1 MTDKVYCESCGKECP
16 PPRSLLGCYYGK
28 TAEGKIRCFTC
39 CAEEDK
45 AQMDRLHMDHTGKIC
60 MYLTHRPFPM
70 HNDRGAQKWIMG
82 TTVAGTLTNWPGTL
96 SFPCRVK
103 IGRHNIARYRYD
115 VWFTDHNGNPWH
127 GVTYGEKTQI
137 CHCHRIKGR

>member
-1 MTDKVYCESCGKECP
+1 MMTKYCDSCKECFP
-16 PPRSLLGCYYGK
+16 TSFTRYGE

-45 AQMDRLHMDHTGKIC
+45 AQLDRLHMDHTGKIC

-82 TTVAGTLTNWPGTL
+82 TAVAGTIT
-96 SFPCRVK
+96 K
-103 IGRHNIARYRYD
+103 
-115 VWFTDHNGNPWH
+115 PWK
-127 GVTYGEKTQI
+127 VRFSSIVLCLPLQSQPEK
-137 CHCHRIKGR
+137 

>member
-1 MTDKVYCESCGKECP
+1 MTKYCGSCKECFP
-16 PPRSLLGCYYGK
+16 TSFTRYGE

-45 AQMDRLHMDHTGKIC
+45 AQMDRLHMDHTDKMF
-60 MYLTHRPFPM
+60 MYLTHLPFPM
-70 HNDRGAQKWIMG
+70 RNDRGAQKWIMG
-82 TTVAGTLTNWPGTL
+82 TAVAGTLTNWPGTL

-115 VWFTDHNGNPWH
+115 VWFTDHNGNEWH
-127 GVTYGEKTQI
+127 GVQYGENTQI
-137 CHCHRIKGR
+137 CRCRKIKGRKLS